1 MIRMQRIVLFAMCMG
16 MPLLPAF
23 AQHAHHPA
31 PPAAPTAT
39 NTPADVVSPP
49 ASPPARSTDA
59 DGDAHTHH
67 APTATTPPDDNRAGH
82 QPASSAP
89 ITHDLPAPSAVEL
102 AAAFPDLHGMDMS
115 AHMKEDPLI
124 ATLAFDQLEQRH
136 GDDGDR
142 QAWELHGWWGNS
154 RDKLWLRSG
163 GSVHDGRIDHA
174 HAELLWGRP
183 TGPWWDALV
192 GIRHDSGSGPDRHW
206 LAFGVQGLAPY
217 KFEVAATGYL
227 GPSGRTALAVQAE
240 YELLLTNRL
249 ILQPLAEVHVYGR
262 SDPANGI
269 GSGIATLDTGLRL
282 RYEIT
287 RQFAPYIG
295 ITSERSIG
303 NTAQLRRDAGLP
315 RSDTQWLAGLRIWF

>member
-16 MPLLPAF
+16 MPLCPAF
-23 AQHAHHPA
+23 AQHAHHRV
-31 PPAAPTAT
+31 PPAA
-39 NTPADVVSPP
+39 PP
-49 ASPPARSTDA
+49 ASPPAQPA
-59 DGDAHTHH
+59 DAHTHH
-67 APTATTPPDDNRAGH
+67 QSAATPPHDDDHAQQPSPAPIAHSVPAPTDA
-82 QPASSAP
+82 
-89 ITHDLPAPSAVEL
+89 EL

-142 QAWELHGWWGNS
+142 QAWEMHGWWGNS

-227 GPSGRTALAVQAE
+227 GPSGRTALAMQAE
-240 YELLLTNRL
+240 YELLLSNRL

-295 ITSERSIG
+295 ITRERSIG

-315 RSDTQWLAGLRIWF
+315 RSDTQWLAGVRIWF